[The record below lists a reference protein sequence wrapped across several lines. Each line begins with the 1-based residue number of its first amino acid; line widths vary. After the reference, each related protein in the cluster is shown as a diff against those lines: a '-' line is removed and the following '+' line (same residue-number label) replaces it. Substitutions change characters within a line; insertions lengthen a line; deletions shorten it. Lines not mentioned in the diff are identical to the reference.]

1 MDSGAEGGGGAE
13 SSADNPA
20 AEGQGGLQRVFH
32 CHQCSRKT
40 FPNAEHI
47 ENFTCSICG
56 SGFVEDITLREDSPS
71 SQSDDTS
78 WGDLGGQIADAL
90 NQDGGDMEDIP
101 DFMENMMNPEAG
113 AASGGNGSG
122 RNPHRRRHRHAR
134 HVIPIGRTGSGNQLA
149 DQFIQTLIAN
159 LIGGS
164 TEGGGGPGGVLG
176 GLPPGAIAI
185 ATGNGRGGFPGLF
198 QIAAGSGGPGGGVPM
213 MPLYGNPGDYAW
225 GRGGFDAIVTQLLN
239 QMDGTGPPPMST
251 DDIKLI
257 PTIKVNQT
265 QVEAS
270 LQCSVCWDDF
280 KLDEEVRQLRCEHI
294 FHSDCIIPWLELH
307 DTCPVCRKEQG
318 EETEET
324 GTGNAEDNSGSQE
337 SDAGSSTGGA
347 TSGGV
352 SQQTRSGACPHS
364 SSSASSATAGS
375 GGHTPFT
382 PSGSGGHTPF
392 TQNSQTYQA
401 SSNVRNADNL
411 MEAIGRYSSVFNTLL
426 GIPPESA
433 QNNTRTQTSQTSSS
447 SSATAGTAPTATT
460 TASSRSTSTTPS
472 TGGTPAENQQP
483 SSTAPPGGGSSNN
496 SQNQFHDMDLE

>member
-1 MDSGAEGGGGAE
+1 MG
-13 SSADNPA
+13 
-20 AEGQGGLQRVFH
+20 
-32 CHQCSRKT
+32 
-40 FPNAEHI
+40 
-47 ENFTCSICG
+47 
-56 SGFVEDITLREDSPS
+56 
-71 SQSDDTS
+71 
-78 WGDLGGQIADAL
+78 
-90 NQDGGDMEDIP
+90 
-101 DFMENMMNPEAG
+101 
-113 AASGGNGSG
+113 
-122 RNPHRRRHRHAR
+122 
-134 HVIPIGRTGSGNQLA
+134 
-149 DQFIQTLIAN
+149 
-159 LIGGS
+159 
-164 TEGGGGPGGVLG
+164 
-176 GLPPGAIAI
+176 
-185 ATGNGRGGFPGLF
+185 
-198 QIAAGSGGPGGGVPM
+198 
-213 MPLYGNPGDYAW
+213 
-225 GRGGFDAIVTQLLN
+225 N

-257 PTIKVNQT
+257 PTIKVNQA

-294 FHSDCIIPWLELH
+294 FHGDCIIPWLELH

-352 SQQTRSGACPHS
+352 SQQTQSGACPHS

-382 PSGSGGHTPF
+382 
-392 TQNSQTYQA
+392 QNSQNYQA

-447 SSATAGTAPTATT
+447 STAATAPTATT
-460 TASSRSTSTTPS
+460 TASSRSTSTTP
-472 TGGTPAENQQP
+472 
-483 SSTAPPGGGSSNN
+483 
-496 SQNQFHDMDLE
+496 

>member
-1 MDSGAEGGGGAE
+1 MG
-13 SSADNPA
+13 
-20 AEGQGGLQRVFH
+20 
-32 CHQCSRKT
+32 
-40 FPNAEHI
+40 
-47 ENFTCSICG
+47 
-56 SGFVEDITLREDSPS
+56 
-71 SQSDDTS
+71 
-78 WGDLGGQIADAL
+78 
-90 NQDGGDMEDIP
+90 
-101 DFMENMMNPEAG
+101 
-113 AASGGNGSG
+113 
-122 RNPHRRRHRHAR
+122 
-134 HVIPIGRTGSGNQLA
+134 
-149 DQFIQTLIAN
+149 
-159 LIGGS
+159 
-164 TEGGGGPGGVLG
+164 
-176 GLPPGAIAI
+176 
-185 ATGNGRGGFPGLF
+185 
-198 QIAAGSGGPGGGVPM
+198 
-213 MPLYGNPGDYAW
+213 
-225 GRGGFDAIVTQLLN
+225 N

-257 PTIKVNQT
+257 PTIKVNQA

-294 FHSDCIIPWLELH
+294 FHGDCIIPWLELH

-318 EETEET
+318 EETE

-392 TQNSQTYQA
+392 TQNSQNYQA